1 MRPINNGYAHFK
13 AALAKTFRGRIDFP
27 YLSTRF
33 TPTPF
38 VTRKVVNKRI
48 SYFYLRID
56 LHCNLS
62 SADLYSFA
70 LLLLEEQ
77 NGTNTLKQIYSFNL
91 STGVDAD
98 ALKQLNKTKETSC

>member
-1 MRPINNGYAHFK
+1 MRPTNNGYAHFN
-13 AALAKTFRGRIDFP
+13 AALAKTFAGQIDLP
-27 YLSTRF
+27 YMAIRF

-38 VTRKVVNKRI
+38 GARKVVNNRI
-48 SYFYLRID
+48 SYFFLRID

-77 NGTNTLKQIYSFNL
+77 NATNTLKQIYSFNL